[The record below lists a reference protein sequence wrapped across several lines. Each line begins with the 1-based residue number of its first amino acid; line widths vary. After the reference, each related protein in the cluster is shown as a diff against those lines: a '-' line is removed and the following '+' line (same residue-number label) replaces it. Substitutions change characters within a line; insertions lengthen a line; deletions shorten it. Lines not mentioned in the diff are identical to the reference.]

1 MKTKFTPGPWTAINE
16 PYEDGK
22 PYWNIRAGR
31 GFYCDDSAD
40 NGFHVQ
46 GIFSNAN
53 ATLIAAAPEMYDNL
67 EMILDMMEAMGQTNS
82 IQYRQSRETLK
93 KARGE

>member
-22 PYWNIRAGR
+22 PYWNIHAGR
-31 GFYCDDSAD
+31 GFYDCDDQD
-40 NGFHVQ
+40 NGFHIQ

-53 ATLIAAAPEMYDNL
+53 ASLIAAAPEMYKMLALIVKNAQLSNNL
-67 EMILDMMEAMGQTNS
+67 LIESELA
-82 IQYRQSRETLK
+82 LK